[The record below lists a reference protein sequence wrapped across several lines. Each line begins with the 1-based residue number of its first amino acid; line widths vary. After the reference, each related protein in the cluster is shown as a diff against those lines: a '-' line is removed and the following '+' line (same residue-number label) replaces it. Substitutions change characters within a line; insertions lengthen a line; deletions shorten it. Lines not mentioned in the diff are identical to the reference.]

1 MSEDNKDTNV
11 SNEVGTQ
18 ANENKDEGVKAFK
31 TFQTE
36 EEYNDAVNSLLKSK
50 LPPKAEMDAFKSWKK
65 SQKTAEQLQAEK
77 DAEYQR
83 VVTELQ
89 TLKNANITRD
99 MGVKKEFVEFV
110 TDKVT
115 KMEGDFKDN
124 LTKFLKENSQYTQV
138 EEKIKTVGTSAKL
151 SGDTKDEN
159 TTNQVM
165 NDIIRSIRN

>member
-1 MSEDNKDTNV
+1 
-11 SNEVGTQ
+11 
-18 ANENKDEGVKAFK
+18 
-31 TFQTE
+31 
-36 EEYNDAVNSLLKSK
+36 
-50 LPPKAEMDAFKSWKK
+50 MDAFKSWKK